1 MEHRIVELGA
11 GDVDLVEG
19 LWKEMLAHHHEV
31 GEDDQPG
38 RGADESWRMRR
49 AQYVKWLESGEGM
62 IFLVPGEGAEQA
74 PLAYACLRVGS
85 SGPTWDLGE
94 TVGDLESLSV
104 AAAARGTGIGTE
116 LIEHC
121 RERLTQLGSAL
132 VDRLRRR
139 RQRAGRR
146 AVRTRGLSPLRELHA
161 GPDPIGA
168 ADLKELAP

>member
-31 GEDDQPG
+31 GGDDRPG
-38 RGADESWRMRR
+38 RGADESWQMRR

-74 PLAYACLRVGS
+74 PLAYACLRVGK

-121 RERLTQLGSAL
+121 RERLTQLGARWWTVSVVAANA
-132 VDRLRRR
+132 
-139 RQRAGRR
+139 RA
-146 AVRTRGLSPLRELHA
+146 TELYERE
-161 GPDPIGA
+161 GFRPYVNFM
-168 ADLKELAP
+168 LAPLQ

>member
-1 MEHRIVELGA
+1 MEERRIVELGV

-19 LWKEMLAHHHEV
+19 LWKEMLAHHLEV
-31 GEDDQPG
+31 TGDERPG
-38 RGADESWRMRR
+38 RGPDESWRMRR

-62 IFLVPGEGAEQA
+62 LFLVPGDGAEEA
-74 PLAYACLRVGS
+74 PLGYACLRVGP

-121 RERLTQLGSAL
+121 RERLIALGARWWTVSVVAANGRATEL
-132 VDRLRRR
+132 YAREGFRPYVDHL
-139 RQRAGRR
+139 
-146 AVRTRGLSPLRELHA
+146 
-161 GPDPIGA
+161 
-168 ADLKELAP
+168 LAPIR